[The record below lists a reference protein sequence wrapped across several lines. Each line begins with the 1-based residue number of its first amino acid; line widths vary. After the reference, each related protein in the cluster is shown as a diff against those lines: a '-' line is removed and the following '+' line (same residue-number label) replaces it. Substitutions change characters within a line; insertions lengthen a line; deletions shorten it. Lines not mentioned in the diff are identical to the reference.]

1 MSTSLRTLK
10 GVGEKTEKLFGKI
23 GVTDIESLLS
33 YYPRNYDAYEEPVEI
48 QSLEEG
54 AVAAISA
61 TVTAGV
67 YVNQVRNL
75 QVITTTVADL
85 TGKISVTWF
94 NAPYLRSTVRKGS
107 RFVLRGR
114 VARKQGKLQMEHP
127 EIFTP
132 AAYEEILH
140 SLQPIYGLTA
150 GLSNKTI
157 VKLIHQVLDEQKL
170 QVEYLADEYKEK
182 YHLADRNFAVPA
194 IHFPQNMQELLS
206 ARRRLVFDE
215 FLLFILA
222 VQMLKEK
229 TEEAPNAFPMHPV
242 WTTEQIIEN
251 LPYDLTNAQLNVWHE
266 IERDLSGQALMSR
279 LIQGDVGSGKTIL
292 AFLAMIMTAENGYQA
307 VLMAPTEVLAR
318 QHFQAMEKLLQ
329 EQNINFG
336 HPVLLTGSDT
346 AKEKRE
352 KYALIASKE
361 ANIVIGTHAL
371 IQEKVQYNNLGL
383 VITDEQHRFGVKQR
397 EALTTMGNPPNVL
410 VMSATPIP
418 RTLAII
424 IYGDLDISVIDELP
438 AQRLPIKNCVVDTSY
453 RPKAYSFMEK
463 QIRQGRQVY
472 VICPMVEESEG
483 MDGENVLDY
492 TMKLRNIFPADIH
505 VASLHGKMKAKEKN
519 AVMEAFAA
527 GEVQI
532 LVSTTVVEVGVNVPN
547 ATVMMVENAER
558 FGLAQLHQ
566 LRGRVGR
573 GEYQSYCIFM
583 QGSDAK
589 ETSKRLEILNKSN
602 DGFYIAGEDLKLR
615 GPGDLFGIRQSG
627 LLEFKLGDIYQ
638 DADILKAASE
648 TAADILS
655 LDEDLSL
662 PQNHELQKKL
672 SEYMKVDLQNLGLYL
687 RISA

>member
-1 MSTSLRTLK
+1 MSMSLRTLK

-672 SEYMKVDLQNLGLYL
+672 SEYMKEDLQNLGL
-687 RISA
+687 

>member
-672 SEYMKVDLQNLGLYL
+672 SEYMKEDLQNLGL
-687 RISA
+687 

>member
-1 MSTSLRTLK
+1 MSISLRTLK
-10 GVGEKTEKLFGKI
+10 GVGEKTEKLFAKI
-23 GVTDIESLLS
+23 GVTDMESLLS

-48 QSLEEG
+48 RSLEEG
-54 AVAAISA
+54 AVVAISVA
-61 TVTAGV
+61 VITGV

-94 NAPYLRSTVRKGS
+94 NAPYLRSAVRRGC

-114 VARKQGKLQMEHP
+114 VVRKQGKLQMEHP

-170 QVEYLADEYKEK
+170 QAEYLADEYKER
-182 YHLADRNFAVPA
+182 YHLADRNFAIPA
-194 IHFPQNMQELLS
+194 IHFPKNMQELLA

-222 VQMLKEK
+222 VQSLKEK

-242 WTTEQIIEN
+242 WTTEQIIES
-251 LPYDLTNAQLNVWHE
+251 LPYDLTKAQLNVWHE

-279 LIQGDVGSGKTIL
+279 LVQGDVGSGKTIL
-292 AFLAMIMTAENGYQA
+292 AFLAMIMTVENGYQA

-329 EQNINFG
+329 EQNIDFG

-361 ANIVIGTHAL
+361 ANLVIGTHAL

-492 TMKLRNIFPADIH
+492 TLKLRNVFSPDIKIS
-505 VASLHGKMKAKEKN
+505 SLHGKMKAKEKN
-519 AVMEAFAA
+519 VIMEAFAA
-527 GEVQI
+527 GEIQI

-583 QGSDAK
+583 QGNGAK
-589 ETSKRLEILNKSN
+589 EISKRLQILNKSN

-648 TAADILS
+648 TASEILS
-655 LDEDLSL
+655 LDADLSL
-662 PQNHELQKKL
+662 PQNEELQRRL
-672 SEYMKVDLQNLGLYL
+672 SAYMKEDLQNLGL
-687 RISA
+687 

>member
-10 GVGEKTEKLFGKI
+10 GVGEKTEKLFAKI

-54 AVAAISA
+54 AIVAISA
-61 TVTAGV
+61 TIITGV

-75 QVITTTVADL
+75 QVITTTAADL
-85 TGKISVTWF
+85 TGKIAVTWF
-94 NAPYLRSTVRKGS
+94 NAPYLRSTIRKGS
-107 RFVLRGR
+107 RFILRGR
-114 VARKQGKLQMEHP
+114 IARKQGKLQMEHP

-140 SLQPIYGLTA
+140 SLQPIYGLTS

-157 VKLIHQVLDEQKL
+157 VKLIHQVLNEQNL
-170 QVEYLADEYKEK
+170 QAEYLADEYKEK
-182 YHLADRNFAVPA
+182 YHLADRNFALPA
-194 IHFPQNMQELLS
+194 IHFPKNMQELLS

-251 LPYDLTNAQLNVWHE
+251 LPYDLTKAQLNVWHE

-329 EQNINFG
+329 EQQIDFC
-336 HPVLLTGSDT
+336 HPILLTGSDT

-361 ANIVIGTHAL
+361 ANLVIGTHAL

-453 RPKAYSFMEK
+453 RSKAYSFMAK
-463 QIRQGRQVY
+463 QISQGRQVY

-492 TMKLRNIFPADIH
+492 TMKLRNVFPPEIK
-505 VASLHGKMKAKEKN
+505 VAALHGKMKAKEKN
-519 AVMEAFAA
+519 AIMEAFAA
-527 GEVQI
+527 GEIQI

-583 QGSDAK
+583 QGSDAE
-589 ETSKRLEILNKSN
+589 ETSKRLEILRKSN

-662 PQNHELQKKL
+662 PQNQELQRKL
-672 SEYMKVDLQNLGLYL
+672 SEYMKEDLQNLGL
-687 RISA
+687 